1 MVKTI
6 ELSLS
11 CNDAELESVKGFLT
25 RSHIPYSLR
34 EDKEPEL
41 SWVKTEYC
49 SLFKPYGHL
58 PYERECKIRI
68 QKLMKKEHI
77 TKDEILGATRLY
89 LSRENP
95 RYVKRPHYFLLKD
108 SDSVIMTWI
117 DLWRNN
123 NSIPQQRDVTETL
136 Q

>member
-41 SWVKTEYC
+41 SWVI
-49 SLFKPYGHL
+49 LFS
-58 PYERECKIRI
+58 I
-68 QKLMKKEHI
+68 Q
-77 TKDEILGATRLY
+77 T
-89 LSRENP
+89 
-95 RYVKRPHYFLLKD
+95 
-108 SDSVIMTWI
+108 
-117 DLWRNN
+117 LW
-123 NSIPQQRDVTETL
+123 TL
-136 Q
+136 TL